1 MLIVLSLWAGNLLI
15 QPFTWNDVKRNIRW
29 IAIVGVVNTVGGW
42 ILFIFFKTLFSVAWG
57 MVAGGLAI
65 LISGLKWLNI
75 FNHDIFLIFNFFSK
89 SRYRNYIIETYVVYV
104 SLLMVIAQLALR
116 DLTNF
121 GLFYFAELNLLLAG
135 ILLLLMSAKEKW
147 NAPWL
152 KDLWQT
158 LTGIFLL
165 IISLIIMSGD
175 TAYFLHVFEQIL
187 HSIKL

>member
-1 MLIVLSLWAGNLLI
+1 MLIVLILWAVNLLI

-29 IAIVGVVNTVGGW
+29 IAIVGVVNTVSGW
-42 ILFIFFKTLFSVAWG
+42 ILFIFFKILFSVAWG
-57 MVAGGLAI
+57 MVAGGLAL

-89 SRYRNYIIETYVVYV
+89 CRYRNYIIETYVVYV
-104 SLLMVIAQLALR
+104 SLLMVIAQLAIR
-116 DLTNF
+116 NLTNF

-135 ILLLLMSAKEKW
+135 ILLLFMPVKEKW

-187 HSIKL
+187 HSIKF